1 MDDNRIITIYF
12 PSREYRNFM
21 RNLFPV
27 VGFILLVGIITASG
41 CTGMIPS
48 GSATPTVTPSP
59 SINTPVATTA
69 VAIKTTTVSSGR
81 TIIDERINM
90 LSGYPTT
97 YQKYA
102 FEDYGYQYLYPG
114 DTFKV
119 SINSNK
125 PVNIIVV
132 NKDDEIKFPSV
143 IPEWNTILK
152 QNQWDYSP
160 TVPVFAQ
167 SDVLKKDM
175 TFTIKDKR
183 SYFLIIDPRFSS
195 EKTWQ
200 GSKHEEVLVD
210 VKVTKI

>member
-1 MDDNRIITIYF
+1 
-12 PSREYRNFM
+12 
-21 RNLFPV
+21 
-27 VGFILLVGIITASG
+27 
-41 CTGMIPS
+41 
-48 GSATPTVTPSP
+48 
-59 SINTPVATTA
+59 
-69 VAIKTTTVSSGR
+69 
-81 TIIDERINM
+81 M

-125 PVNIIVV
+125 PVNVIVV

-143 IPEWNTILK
+143 VPEWNTILK

-160 TVPVFAQ
+160 AVPVFAQ

-183 SYFLIIDPRFSS
+183 SYFLFIDPRFSS

-200 GSKHEEVLVD
+200 GSKHEEVIVD
-210 VKVTKI
+210 VKVIKI